1 MQLTYELT
9 LAEFK
14 SALKLHA
21 RQKLSR
27 RIHTFIY
34 KLVIPGVTAFLLSFT
49 FYTYVTNGSDAID
62 DGLIFLDIALITIVV
77 LVFVLRRF
85 RIRSA
90 FRALFPAR
98 ATNRITSI
106 TISDDH
112 ILTSV
117 EGIGEGRYLW
127 TGVSAFVQNKLVV
140 LFYIGDERF
149 LMLPSRVLSSAQ
161 CNELNDLVSRNLT
174 TR

>member
-1 MQLTYELT
+1 MQLSYELT

-14 SALKLHA
+14 SALNLHA
-21 RQKLSR
+21 RQKLGR

-34 KLVIPGVTAFLLSFT
+34 KFGIPGITALLLGLT
-49 FYTYVTNGSDAID
+49 FYTYITGGSDAAGDMIVYD
-62 DGLIFLDIALITIVV
+62 IGLVTIVV

-90 FRALFPAR
+90 FRSLFPAG
-98 ATNRITSI
+98 AKNRTTSI
-106 TISDDH
+106 AINDDH

-117 EGIGEGRYLW
+117 QGVGEARYLW
-127 TGVSAFVQNKLVV
+127 TGLSAFVQNKLVA

-149 LMLPSRVLSSAQ
+149 LVLPLRAISPSQR
-161 CNELNDLVSRNLT
+161 NELNDLIGRYV
-174 TR
+174 TRR